1 MSNVKYTR
9 ADVDEAF
16 FNLGRLAG
24 RIPKDEGKRLDMLTQ
39 VISSFI
45 TQVVEENKYLK
56 NGDDFDLD
64 GRC

>member
-1 MSNVKYTR
+1 MSNIKYTR

-24 RIPKDEGKRLDMLTQ
+24 RIPKEEGKRLEMLAQ
-39 VISSFI
+39 VVSSFI
-45 TQVVEENKYLK
+45 AQVVEENERLK
-56 NGDDFDLD
+56 DGDGFDMD

>member
-1 MSNVKYTR
+1 MSDLKYTR

-16 FNLGRLAG
+16 FNLGKLAG
-24 RIPKDEGKRLDMLTQ
+24 RIPKDEGKRLCMLTH

-45 TQVVEENKYLK
+45 AQVVEENEHLR
-56 NGDDFDLD
+56 NGDKFDMD

>member
-1 MSNVKYTR
+1 MSNIKYTR

-24 RIPKDEGKRLDMLTQ
+24 RIPRDEGKRLDMLTKI
-39 VISSFI
+39 ISSFI
-45 TQVVEENKYLK
+45 AQIVEENERLK
-56 NGDDFDLD
+56 DGDGFDMD

>member
-1 MSNVKYTR
+1 MSNIKYTR

-24 RIPKDEGKRLDMLTQ
+24 RIPKDEGKRLEMLTQ
-39 VISSFI
+39 IIYSFI
-45 TQVVEENKYLK
+45 AQIVEENERLK
-56 NGDDFDLD
+56 DDGFDMD

>member
-1 MSNVKYTR
+1 MSDIKYTR

-24 RIPKDEGKRLDMLTQ
+24 RIPQDEGKRLYMLTQ

-45 TQVVEENKYLK
+45 AQVVEENEHLR
-56 NGDDFDLD
+56 NGDKFDMD

>member
-24 RIPKDEGKRLDMLTQ
+24 RIPRDEGKRIDMLAQVINSFLTQ
-39 VISSFI
+39 VI
-45 TQVVEENKYLK
+45 EENQHLK
-56 NGDDFDLD
+56 GTTE
-64 GRC
+64 